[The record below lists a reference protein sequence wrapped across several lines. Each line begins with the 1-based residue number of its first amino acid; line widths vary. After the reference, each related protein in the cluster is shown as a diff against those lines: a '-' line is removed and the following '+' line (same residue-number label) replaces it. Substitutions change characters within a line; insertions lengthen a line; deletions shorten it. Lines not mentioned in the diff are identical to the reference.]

1 MTTRDVH
8 CFLMTTAFVLIL
20 SPTEV
25 QQVADL
31 QCEKEVQ
38 QVADL
43 QREKEA
49 LQREK
54 EALESEKEAIEKEAA
69 DLKKTMEE

>member
-1 MTTRDVH
+1 
-8 CFLMTTAFVLIL
+8 MTTAFVLIL

-25 QQVADL
+25 Q
-31 QCEKEVQ
+31 E
-38 QVADL
+38 VADL

-54 EALESEKEAIEKEAA
+54 EPLESEEAIEKEAA

>member
-1 MTTRDVH
+1 MTTRDVQ
-8 CFLMTTAFVLIL
+8 CRMITAFVLIL

-25 QQVADL
+25 QEVADL
-31 QCEKEVQ
+31 QH
-38 QVADL
+38 
-43 QREKEA
+43 EKEA

-54 EALESEKEAIEKEAA
+54 EPLESEKEAIEKEAA